1 MLSGKS
7 LSPVPSRISTDIE
20 CSALAALDNDN
31 DNAGEAGSQPVAA
44 DESATTAEAKPSE

>member
-1 MLSGKS
+1 MPAPSELIANML
-7 LSPVPSRISTDIE
+7 

-44 DESATTAEAKPSE
+44 DGTATTAEAKPSE